1 MNLKP
6 RKALIDDQS
15 AIDQIVAAAYAH
27 YVPRIGRK
35 PGPMLEDYVS
45 HIIDGHVYVLEYQQS
60 IQGLLVLVPEEH
72 CLLLENVAVA
82 PQAQGRGL
90 GKIML
95 EFSEMVAIDCN
106 YSSIRLYTH
115 ELMVENIQTY
125 LRYGYVET
133 HRAEVNGL
141 RRVYMSKVLSQR

>member
-1 MNLKP
+1 
-6 RKALIDDQS
+6 
-15 AIDQIVAAAYAH
+15 
-27 YVPRIGRK
+27 
-35 PGPMLEDYVS
+35 MLEDYAS

-72 CLLLENVAVA
+72 CLLLDNVAVA

-90 GKIML
+90 GRIML
-95 EFSEMVAIDCN
+95 EFSERVAIDCN

-133 HRAEVNGL
+133 HRADVNGL
-141 RRVYMSKVLSQR
+141 RRVYMSKVLGRTPMERQNEKTRQEAGFSGGQRFWKPSLEP